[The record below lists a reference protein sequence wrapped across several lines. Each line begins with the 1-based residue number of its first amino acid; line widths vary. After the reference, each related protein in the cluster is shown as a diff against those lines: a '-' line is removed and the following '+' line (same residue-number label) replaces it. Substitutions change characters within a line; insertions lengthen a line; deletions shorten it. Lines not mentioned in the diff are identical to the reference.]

1 MTRNFLGLFYSAIL
15 ILMKN
20 ISMDTNKTMAHVY
33 NYIITTILNGNT
45 YYYIQTTAIVYLLL
59 LA

>member
-1 MTRNFLGLFYSAIL
+1 MTRNFLGYIL

-20 ISMDTNKTMAHVY
+20 ISMDTNKTTMAHVY
-33 NYIITTILNGNT
+33 NYIITTILDGNT